1 MLLNLVRIVLFFKFL
16 KFEFVCSLG
25 VPLVGIAALVGDV
38 SVVAVNLESL
48 NFEGVGDP
56 ALLYGKLL
64 VARVQQK
71 QPTAISETDVTQR
84 MGRNICDPK
93 YKKNKASFFQD
104 YRKSSMLIGA
114 TGSA

>member
-1 MLLNLVRIVLFFKFL
+1 MDGECRPYKRKVVDIDSEGDVPESAFETDCGNV
-16 KFEFVCSLG
+16 EFVCSLG

-64 VARVQQK
+64 VAHVQQK

-93 YKKNKASFFQD
+93 YKKN
-104 YRKSSMLIGA
+104 
-114 TGSA
+114 